1 MFSLDFILAQLY
13 PYKKL
18 EDLQKILDDDFRDP
32 MLYPEYDT
40 WTWKEVKQE
49 DLSAL
54 EVQIRLIKTLFSTQ
68 YLYDGT
74 VQLIMDSFEKWSKSG
89 TIVFEGVTPDGQL
102 FLERYYCF
110 LGWLHFAH
118 ITYARKLYLLE
129 SRFLPLAIVWDIPVY
144 SNTQDYFAQYIYVDG
159 LREDSTVFADAM
171 GRNETPLG
179 LPEKGA
185 KTIGEWMVIFDE
197 FEGSSIPTRVD
208 EFMNDKMEIQRLN
221 EDEKKILYK
230 II

>member
-89 TIVFEGVTPDGQL
+89 TIVFEGVTPDDQL

-144 SNTQDYFAQYIYVDG
+144 SNTVPYLLMLWV
-159 LREDSTVFADAM
+159 AM
-171 GRNETPLG
+171 RHPWVYQKKE
-179 LPEKGA
+179 
-185 KTIGEWMVIFDE
+185 
-197 FEGSSIPTRVD
+197 
-208 EFMNDKMEIQRLN
+208 QRR
-221 EDEKKILYK
+221 
-230 II
+230 